1 MLVAIDGE
9 PRGVPIGQLIDRYM
23 PPAEA
28 GRHDVVAVTDLEC
41 VGVSPTEEVEWTR
54 VTHVSRHP
62 ANGDM
67 VTVTTKHGRTV
78 RATASHSFLVRV
90 ANRVVARPGRDL
102 VVGDSMPHV
111 KETPAHATG
120 TLPEAPALASA
131 SAELIPG
138 VDDLIRGLL
147 DHAPPGDELRGL
159 MRATG
164 ATAETL
170 LRCREHA
177 VASGAPQQLVDE
189 LDQAI
194 NADVWWDPI
203 VDIQVER
210 DSREMVYD
218 FTVDKRL
225 QSFML
230 TNGVFVHNTLNT

>member
-1 MLVAIDGE
+1 MLVAIRGE
-9 PRGVPIGQLIDRYM
+9 PQSVPIGDLIDRYM
-23 PPAEA
+23 PPAEL

-41 VGVSPTEEVEWTR
+41 VGVSPTEKVEWTR

-67 VTVTTKHGRTV
+67 VTITTKHNLTV

-90 ANRVVARPGRDL
+90 ANRIVSRPGRDL
-102 VVGDSMPHV
+102 VVGDSVPNV
-111 KETPAHATG
+111 KEIPAHATG
-120 TLPEAPALASA
+120 PLPQAATRTSA

-138 VDDLIRGLL
+138 VHELLRGLL
-147 DHAPPGDELRGL
+147 DHASAGEDLRELA
-159 MRATG
+159 RATG
-164 ATAETL
+164 ATLQTL

-177 VASGAPQQLVDE
+177 VASGAPQRLMDE